1 MVLSPSYTWSETKG
15 GLTVIAQCTG
25 ASVSTTDVFSSPHY
39 VSLNSA
45 PYFLELDLH
54 GEVLPDESVATIAH
68 GKVTLRLQ
76 KAGSGLWGRLV
87 VDMPRTERLKRR
99 AASRASAEEAA
110 AAQAERKKSKS
121 WNESRFTL
129 GQQMDQDRMAR
140 VEIERAK
147 AAEKEAEAAKLRDWQ
162 NSVGTSPTSVTAQP
176 HSEIAET
183 DEPPAL
189 VNGGIAPSS
198 AHPGQAQPSLASA
211 ETSPPRPSRPPRQ
224 PPLQPRSIPRLS
236 PPPPPRRTGTV
247 SIKFTPKLLPAPAR
261 TKGAAADRE
270 LPPDPLAAPQLAG
283 TVAPDAADISQRDP
297 AWLKARGDRHYTLRD
312 WASAESAYSHVL
324 SQFGKSIMG
333 QAIDCVVACYSNR
346 SVCRIRRGEM
356 LAAAADASEAL
367 NIVCKARCVTEF
379 PKPEEALQRARM
391 RLYARRATAYA
402 AAGVLH
408 RATADLHSALALV
421 GATEGMTADPGAV
434 SDRSVLTMDLH
445 AAQEREEAAAKLRQ
459 EAAALV
465 AHCANS
471 GEERTAEG
479 QLELT
484 RARELLNECLGLQ
497 PLDAATLAQRATCLV
512 LLYEPSA
519 AAADATAGLAELDA
533 EAARDG
539 VERSMMSGLFPPSPL
554 PDEVRAALVCR
565 SDQAER
571 VRFALLESRGAARAA
586 LSQLQEAASDLRAAL
601 KLRPA
606 HPSVLASLDEIAR
619 RAVAE
624 GVDLQHL
631 PLAPPASPEPAI
643 APAAQPQGKE
653 AAVVEARAEA
663 TESGSTGEP
672 AASSSAK
679 EPKVVSAGVPPPVGT
694 RSAALL
700 KGDADGA
707 VRNGK
712 LEQAL
717 QLYGAALQADAA
729 AEWLQGTATGG
740 LLFRCQ
746 CLANRAACHLRLS
759 DYNACVD
766 DATAALTAL
775 DAIADSMAAAA
786 PLRLKLL
793 ARRGMALSRLT
804 RHMEARDDYRR
815 AVALAPDD
823 AQLRHDLSAI
833 EKACE
838 TA

>member
-1 MVLSPSYTWSETKG
+1 M
-15 GLTVIAQCTG
+15 
-25 ASVSTTDVFSSPHY
+25 
-39 VSLNSA
+39 
-45 PYFLELDLH
+45 
-54 GEVLPDESVATIAH
+54 
-68 GKVTLRLQ
+68 
-76 KAGSGLWGRLV
+76 
-87 VDMPRTERLKRR
+87 
-99 AASRASAEEAA
+99 
-110 AAQAERKKSKS
+110 
-121 WNESRFTL
+121 
-129 GQQMDQDRMAR
+129 
-140 VEIERAK
+140 
-147 AAEKEAEAAKLRDWQ
+147 
-162 NSVGTSPTSVTAQP
+162 
-176 HSEIAET
+176 
-183 DEPPAL
+183 
-189 VNGGIAPSS
+189 
-198 AHPGQAQPSLASA
+198 
-211 ETSPPRPSRPPRQ
+211 
-224 PPLQPRSIPRLS
+224 
-236 PPPPPRRTGTV
+236 
-247 SIKFTPKLLPAPAR
+247 
-261 TKGAAADRE
+261 
-270 LPPDPLAAPQLAG
+270 
-283 TVAPDAADISQRDP
+283 APDAADISQRDP

-565 SDQAER
+565 SHQAER

-624 GVDLQHL
+624 GVDLQPL

-663 TESGSTGEP
+663 TESGSTGES

-717 QLYGAALQADAA
+717 QLYGVALQVRAQNTLRAPAVPIHNDCLSRRMLQQSGCRALRRVGSCSAA
-729 AEWLQGTATGG
+729 
-740 LLFRCQ
+740 
-746 CLANRAACHLRLS
+746 
-759 DYNACVD
+759 NASP
-766 DATAALTAL
+766 TAL
-775 DAIADSMAAAA
+775 LVTCD
-786 PLRLKLL
+786 
-793 ARRGMALSRLT
+793 
-804 RHMEARDDYRR
+804 
-815 AVALAPDD
+815 
-823 AQLRHDLSAI
+823 
-833 EKACE
+833 
-838 TA
+838 